1 MQATPH
7 NLLVWNGQ
15 LTSRGRLRGWV
26 LLLSSL
32 AVLWM
37 LLFLVIPCGVLVA
50 MGFVGRSV
58 YGPPDWSV
66 WTLDHYEQLAGYNIF
81 GWSADNL
88 RILLR
93 TVVLSAVTTVLC
105 VGIAYPLSFYIASR
119 SPRMRY
125 VWLTL
130 VIVPICTNLVIRTYA
145 WMLLLSSQMPPSRV
159 AAWMGWINEG
169 TALYPGTL
177 AIYLGMVTSALPFAV
192 LPIYANVERLDWSLV
207 DAARDLYASNT
218 RVLRSA
224 ILPQTLPGLWVAVI
238 LTFVPAM
245 GMFVVPQI
253 LGGGKEMYVG
263 NLIAAQFKE
272 SRNYPYGAAIS
283 TALVILT
290 LAALVFIRRRKEGV
304 ELI

>member
-1 MQATPH
+1 MQH
-7 NLLVWNGQ
+7 HLIHHGH
-15 LTSRGRLRGWV
+15 LTTRARLRGWMA
-26 LLLSSL
+26 LLSAS

-37 LLFLVIPCGVLVA
+37 LLFLVIPCGVLVV
-50 MGFVGRSV
+50 MGFVGRGV

-66 WTLDHYEQLAGYNIF
+66 WTLEHYKQLAGSGIF

-88 RILLR
+88 RVLGR
-93 TVVLSAVTTVLC
+93 TVLLSLVTTVLC
-105 VGIAYPLSFYIASR
+105 IAIAYPLSFYIASR

-145 WMLLLSSQMPPSRV
+145 WMLILSAAMPPARL
-159 AAWMGWINEG
+159 AAWMGWIDTG
-169 TALYPGTL
+169 SALYPGTL

-192 LPIYANVERLDWSLV
+192 LPIYANVERMDWSLV
-207 DAARDLYASNT
+207 DAAKDLYASNA

-224 ILPQTLPGLWVAVI
+224 IIPQTLPGLWVAVI

-245 GMFVVPQI
+245 GMFVVPQV
-253 LGGGKEMYVG
+253 LGGGKEMYLG

-283 TALVILT
+283 TVLVVLTLVALVL
-290 LAALVFIRRRKEGV
+290 IRRRKQGV
-304 ELI
+304 ELL